1 MTHDRIRA
9 VLREEYARQP
19 WLQVLREIL
28 PGTDVFASPQTVSV
42 SVADAP
48 QAVQLA
54 RVRLGDRKQLAV
66 LEVKVS
72 DRIDLLRNRVGLRNL
87 VARFIDQAEYHGVL
101 AVFLASQSDFRFTFA
116 ARMAEF
122 DDEGNFVRRETA
134 PRRYTY
140 VLGPNESCRTAAER
154 FLHLSEKGLSA
165 TMQDVIE
172 AFSVEKLN
180 KEFFADFSAAFERVK
195 SEIEK
200 RNKWKEKIAKEEAQT
215 LLNRLLFLYFVQ
227 RKGWLNRKRDYL
239 HSNFERFEDDAASKT
254 TFLDGFLRPLFTKL
268 STEGSQADIPGH
280 DLPFLNGGL
289 FADEY
294 GDEQHDEVARRHH
307 ELQVSNGIFQS
318 VFDDLLERYNFTIQE
333 DSPTNYEV
341 AIDPEMLG
349 QIFEELI
356 LTSEESETAGKSKR
370 HDTGSHYTRRPI
382 VHYLCRDSLGAWL
395 ESQPPFSGKQNA
407 PDRVRK
413 LLALD
418 ATEGI
423 DEETKTALKAILT
436 PEEAAV
442 LLDLLFDL
450 RACDPAVGSGA
461 FPIGLLHELV
471 NLARLCATRAAG
483 KDPVLGDRS
492 WLYTTKKRIIER
504 VIYGVD
510 IQPQAVDI
518 CKLRLWLSLM
528 VDYELSADPDDC
540 EPASFRRALKEI
552 EPLPNPDF
560 KIRRANSLVD
570 YIHGEPVELKRLS
583 SEMGAG
589 LALSKLSTAKREFF
603 NARTAA
609 AKRKLR
615 LDIYENITELA
626 KIELTRARTDAAGLG
641 LALNDRDAERVA
653 ELDTCLKEIA
663 RTGALVRDA
672 RRMRAQAQE
681 DALERIRAEF
691 DDPEK
696 PTFVWQFDFAEV
708 FHRDETSRGDSLLP
722 AEKPKKSNGSGT
734 RNGFDLAIGN
744 PPYIRIQTLTKSDPK
759 LAAYFK
765 QRYQSASKGNY
776 DLYVCFVERG
786 LELLHEKGQLAFIQ
800 PHKFFNVQYGEPL
813 RALLSKGQHLRHV
826 VHFGDQQIFP
836 GATNYVCL
844 LFLAKAGSPNGCEFV
859 QVSNLKEWLQTF
871 DGVRG
876 VIAAKDIGSDEWI
889 FAVGRGS
896 DLFGRLK
903 SIPLTL
909 QDIAHLFVGLQT
921 DADDVYILEVIEER
935 GKTIRGYSK
944 YTGEEHEFEKAH
956 LKPFLKGSLNIR
968 RYRLAD
974 LTKKLIFPY
983 ETHEGESIL
992 IGAKDYEK
1000 RFPLT
1005 WSYLEKCRSR
1015 LSKRGGGRSNSDWY
1029 GYVYKK
1035 NHTRFDQPKLLAPA
1049 IASGACFAADRT
1061 GDYYFVGSGAGG
1073 GGGYGITMLPACKLS
1088 PMYLLG
1094 LLNSSVSEFFL
1105 RKISSQFRG
1114 GYIALTR
1121 QFIEQLPI
1129 HDLELSS
1136 SDGRKQ
1142 HDLIAQ
1148 LVDWLL
1154 WLHAQPSVAESDRE
1168 HPVDPD
1174 ITAYVE
1180 QWVNAL
1186 VYGLYFPEE
1195 IHAASLRFFELT
1207 AELNP
1212 PALDS
1217 LPSEAK
1223 ARLERFRKLHKEWSA
1238 QGHPL
1243 RIALDKLRT
1252 LDLVR
1257 TIEGEA

>member
-1 MTHDRIRA
+1 MTRDQIQSVLCQEYDRQR
-9 VLREEYARQP
+9 
-19 WLQVLREIL
+19 WLNALREIM
-28 PGTDVFASPQTVSV
+28 PGTDVFAAPQPITVNIP
-42 SVADAP
+42 DAP

-66 LEVKVS
+66 LEIKVS

-101 AVFLASQSDFRFTFA
+101 AVFLAPQSDFRFTFA
-116 ARMAEF
+116 AHMAEF
-122 DDEGNFVRRETA
+122 DEEGNLLRRETA

-154 FLHLSEKGLSA
+154 FLHLSEKGLSV

-200 RNKWKEKIAKEEAQT
+200 RNKWKEKVAKEEAQT

-239 HSNFERFEDDAASKT
+239 HTNFERFENDAASKT
-254 TFLDGFLRPLFTKL
+254 TFLDVFLRPLFTKL

-307 ELQVSNGIFQS
+307 ELQVSNGVFQS

-382 VHYLCRDSLGAWL
+382 VHYLCRDSLAAWL
-395 ESQPPFSGKQNA
+395 ESQPPFIGKKDA
-407 PDRVRK
+407 GERVRK

-423 DEETKTALKAILT
+423 DEETRKALKELLT
-436 PEEAAV
+436 SEEAAM
-442 LLDLLFDL
+442 LLDRLFDL

-461 FPIGLLHELV
+461 FPMGLLHELL

-552 EPLPNPDF
+552 EPLPNLDF

-583 SEMGAG
+583 TETGAG

-615 LDIYENITELA
+615 LDIYDNITELA
-626 KIELTRARTDAAGLG
+626 KIELTRAKTDAAGLG
-641 LALNDRDAERVA
+641 FAVNDRDAQRVA

-672 RRMRAQAQE
+672 RKMRAQAQE

-722 AEKPKKSNGSGT
+722 AEKSGKTNGNGT

-765 QRYQSASKGNY
+765 QRYQSAGKGNY

-786 LELLHEKGQLAFIQ
+786 LELLHENGQLAYIQ
-800 PHKFFNVQYGEPL
+800 PHKFFNAQYGEPL
-813 RALLSKGQHLRHV
+813 RELLSKGRHLRHV

-844 LFLAKAGSPNGCEFV
+844 LFLAKAGSPRCRYVKVDDIEH
-859 QVSNLKEWLQTF
+859 WLVTF
-871 DGVRG
+871 DGTEAD
-876 VIAAKDIGSDEWI
+876 IAAKDIGAAEWN
-889 FAVGRGS
+889 FAVGKGASVFERLRQMPLRFGQIAERISQGIRTSANEVYVLSVKTEGS
-896 DLFGRLK
+896 GHVEAHSEQLDDEVSLERKSVYRFLGGREIK
-903 SIPLTL
+903 SYRVLPSGKVAIIPYRLTAGKMTIIPK
-909 QDIAHLFVGLQT
+909 QDFEQKFPSTWAYLSKNRQ
-921 DADDVYILEVIEER
+921 YLEDREN
-935 GKTIRGYSK
+935 GKM
-944 YTGEEHEFEKAH
+944 
-956 LKPFLKGSLNIR
+956 KGSN
-968 RYRLAD
+968 
-974 LTKKLIFPY
+974 
-983 ETHEGESIL
+983 
-992 IGAKDYEK
+992 
-1000 RFPLT
+1000 
-1005 WSYLEKCRSR
+1005 
-1015 LSKRGGGRSNSDWY
+1015 WY
-1029 GYVYKK
+1029 GFIYPK
-1035 NHTRFDQPKLLAPA
+1035 NLDIMVSPKLLVPD
-1049 IASGACFAADRT
+1049 IADRASFALDET
-1061 GDYYFVGSGAGG
+1061 GAFAFTS
-1073 GGGYGITMLPACKLS
+1073 GYGITLKENS
-1088 PMYLLG
+1088 G
-1094 LLNSSVSEFFL
+1094 LTLKYVLALANSGVLDFYW
-1105 RKISSQFRG
+1105 RQISTPLRG
-1114 GYIALTR
+1114 GFYRYFT

-1129 HDLELSS
+1129 PESTLLQRGITES
-1136 SDGRKQ
+1136 
-1142 HDLIAQ
+1142 
-1148 LVDWLL
+1148 LVDYIL
-1154 WLHAQPSVAESDRE
+1154 WLHQQPSVKDAERKN
-1168 HPVDPD
+1168 PQDPLMPS
-1174 ITAYVE
+1174 YFE
-1180 QWVNAL
+1180 QLVNAL
-1186 VYGLYFPEE
+1186 VYELFFPQELHDAGL
-1195 IHAASLRFFELT
+1195 HFFDLIQ
-1207 AELNP
+1207 AE
-1212 PALDS
+1212 AL
-1217 LPSEAK
+1217 P
-1223 ARLERFRKLHKEWSA
+1223 
-1238 QGHPL
+1238 Q
-1243 RIALDKLRT
+1243 LDKLAESERLPRLRKVFQT
-1252 LDLVR
+1252 TYATDHKLRQALYRLASLDLIR
-1257 TIEGEA
+1257 TIEGKA